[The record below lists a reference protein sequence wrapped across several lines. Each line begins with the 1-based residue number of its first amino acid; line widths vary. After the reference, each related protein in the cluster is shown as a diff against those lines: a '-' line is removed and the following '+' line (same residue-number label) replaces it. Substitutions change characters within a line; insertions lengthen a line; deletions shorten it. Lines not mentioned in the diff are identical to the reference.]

1 MDTIVLLT
9 ELRALV
15 NNIPDFKAYTP
26 TSRDHLEW
34 LGKAHAL
41 VAQWDS
47 YEAISVRTSASYVP
61 IDIMREI
68 NVGQILASL
77 FRAIAALELQIPVQP
92 DQAFGPGAVYDFL
105 KALRDLMASARK
117 SIFIVDPFLDEQ
129 IFDAYITSV
138 STNVIVRL
146 LARKYAT
153 ALKPA
158 LQMFV
163 AQTKMPVEIRIS
175 NAIHDRV
182 VFLDDRTCW
191 VLGQSIKDAAKLKPT
206 YIAPLSSDVAQKKIM
221 DYEQIWSTAALL

>member
-1 MDTIVLLT
+1 MDKIVLLT

-15 NNIPDFKAYTP
+15 KNMPDFKAYTP
-26 TSRDHLEW
+26 SSHDHWEW

-41 VAQWDS
+41 VAQWDRN
-47 YEAISVRTSASYVP
+47 EAFSVRSSTAYVP
-61 IDIMREI
+61 IDLMREA
-68 NVGQILASL
+68 NVAQILGIL
-77 FRAIAALELQIPVQP
+77 FRAIADLELQIPEQL

-117 SIFIVDPFLDEQ
+117 SIFVVDPFLDEQ

-138 STNVIVRL
+138 SPQVIVRL
-146 LARKYAT
+146 LAHKYAT

-158 LQMFV
+158 LAMFV
-163 AQTKMPVEIRIS
+163 VQTKMSVEIRIS
-175 NAIHDRV
+175 SAIHDRV

-206 YIAPLSSDVAQKKIM
+206 YIAPLSIDVVQKKII
-221 DYEQIWSTAALL
+221 DYEQIWSTAIIL